1 MRLDLFFAYRYLFSK
16 KSKGIIRLIS
26 SISMVVVAFVAAAMI
41 IVMSAFQGIE
51 SLVDDLFSHFDP
63 PIVIQSSAGKFFER
77 NKLPKAVLE
86 DDRVLS
92 YEPILES
99 DVWIHY
105 QDADAVI
112 QMKGVSST
120 YGKNSG
126 MNQLLVAG
134 EFDLSDTT
142 HCAAIPGL
150 GVCGELKMPVADH
163 LGQTFQLRAPVPG
176 KKLSRFRENAFS
188 EMEGYT
194 MGVFSA
200 NAELDVKYVFVP
212 INKAENLLNKQGSI
226 SSCEVYL
233 KEGVDPVVFQS
244 DWISKLQSDSL
255 SITTRNERNALIYK
269 TTQSEKWAT
278 FAILLFILLIA
289 TFNIVAALSM
299 MMIEKK
305 KDIYVLQSMGASV
318 EFIRNVFTLEGI
330 LVNFFGTCLGLG
342 LGVLICW
349 IQQTFG
355 IISMQGAVVENYPV
369 EFTPGII
376 LGIGLTVMTTGTL
389 FCVIMVRVLWKNMQ
403 LNLLQ
408 N

>member
-1 MRLDLFFAYRYLFSK
+1 
-16 KSKGIIRLIS
+16 
-26 SISMVVVAFVAAAMI
+26 
-41 IVMSAFQGIE
+41 
-51 SLVDDLFSHFDP
+51 
-63 PIVIQSSAGKFFER
+63 
-77 NKLPKAVLE
+77 
-86 DDRVLS
+86 
-92 YEPILES
+92 
-99 DVWIHY
+99 
-105 QDADAVI
+105 
-112 QMKGVSST
+112 
-120 YGKNSG
+120 
-126 MNQLLVAG
+126 
-134 EFDLSDTT
+134 
-142 HCAAIPGL
+142 
-150 GVCGELKMPVADH
+150 
-163 LGQTFQLRAPVPG
+163 
-176 KKLSRFRENAFS
+176 
-188 EMEGYT
+188 
-194 MGVFSA
+194 
-200 NAELDVKYVFVP
+200 
-212 INKAENLLNKQGSI
+212 
-226 SSCEVYL
+226 
-233 KEGVDPVVFQS
+233 
-244 DWISKLQSDSL
+244 
-255 SITTRNERNALIYK
+255 LIYK

>member
-1 MRLDLFFAYRYLFSK
+1 MRLDVFFAYRYLFSK

-26 SISMVVVAFVAAAMI
+26 SISMIVVAFVAAAMI

-63 PIVIQSSAGKFFER
+63 PIVIQSTSGKFFDNYR
-77 NKLPKAVLE
+77 IPTALLE
-86 DDRVLS
+86 DSRVLS
-92 YEPILES
+92 HEQVLES

-112 QMKGVSST
+112 QLKGVSST
-120 YGKNSG
+120 YGRNSG
-126 MNQLLVAG
+126 MDQLMKAG
-134 EFDLSDTT
+134 TFDLSDTV

-150 GVCGELKMPVADH
+150 GVCGELKMPVAEH
-163 LGQTFQLRAPVPG
+163 LGQTFQLRAPIPG
-176 KKLSRFRENAFS
+176 KKLSRYRENAFS

-212 INKAENLLNKQGSI
+212 LNKAERLLNRTGSV

-233 KEGVDPVVFQS
+233 KSDADPEEFQS
-244 DWISKLQSDSL
+244 DWKEALQGDSL

-278 FAILLFILLIA
+278 FAILMFILLIA

-318 EFIRNVFTLEGI
+318 EFIRNVFTLEGV
-330 LVNFFGTCLGLG
+330 LVNLLGTLVGLG

-349 IQQTFG
+349 VQQTFG
-355 IISMQGAVVENYPV
+355 IITMQGAVVESYPV
-369 EFTPGII
+369 ELTPGII
-376 LGIGLTVMTTGTL
+376 VGIGLTVITTGSL
-389 FCVIMVRVLWKNMQ
+389 FCFIMVRVLWKNMR
-403 LNLLQ
+403 LNLLE